1 MWSMK
6 KETQQ
11 VQQTTEDGE
20 ANNKQGKVQQKETTT
35 TMNVQQEERKSEEGN
50 TTTTKNNNAAQT
62 TTRTTTALDKQ
73 QQNNPAQQDLNRN
86 KTVKVKGTK
95 KITDMKDLKL
105 FLAKKKLER
114 AQNGNFKDK
123 NQKVA
128 ASIAQP
134 INFLLNSAHS
144 DDHEGNNGSQTK
156 PAATGDTDIAAKGDT
171 FSAGTSDWLEST
183 ARPDSDQ

>member
-11 VQQTTEDGE
+11 VQQTAGDGE
-20 ANNKQGKVQQKETTT
+20 GNNKQGKVQQKETTTT
-35 TMNVQQEERKSEEGN
+35 TMNVQQEERKSEEEN

-62 TTRTTTALDKQ
+62 TTALDQQ
-73 QQNNPAQQDLNRN
+73 QQNNPAQQDLKRN
-86 KTVKVKGTK
+86 QTVKVKGTK